1 MTDTI
6 RIAVVDDHPLYR
18 EGVVSVLQHAGGF
31 NVVGQGGTR
40 HDAISIA
47 NSHFPD
53 MMLVDIT
60 MPGGGIEAVRAIS
73 ENRPVVKVI
82 MLTASERQDDVA
94 AALEAGARG
103 YILKGIS
110 GGDLVNVMRSIHRGE
125 SYVSPGLAARLL
137 TQLRRRPADAEAE
150 EDLADLTVREEEIL
164 GHVSAG
170 LTNKEIAIRLGI
182 SEKTVKHYMT
192 NIMQKLQVRN
202 RVEAVMT
209 ARRRSVG

>member
-31 NVVGQGGTR
+31 DVVGQGSNGPE
-40 HDAISIA
+40 AVNIA
-47 NSHFPD
+47 NSHVPD
-53 MMLVDIT
+53 MMLMDIT
-60 MPGGGIEAVRAIS
+60 MPGGGIEAVRTIS
-73 ENRPVVKVI
+73 DNRPFVRVI

-137 TQLRRRPADAEAE
+137 TQLRRRPAESDGE

-164 GHVSAG
+164 GHVSSG

>member
-1 MTDTI
+1 
-6 RIAVVDDHPLYR
+6 
-18 EGVVSVLQHAGGF
+18 
-31 NVVGQGGTR
+31 
-40 HDAISIA
+40 
-47 NSHFPD
+47 

-60 MPGGGIEAVRAIS
+60 MPGGGIEAVRSIS
-73 ENRPVVKVI
+73 QNRPLVKVI

-103 YILKGIS
+103 YILKGIG
-110 GGDLVNVMRSIHRGE
+110 GGDLVNVLRSIHRGE

-137 TQLRRRPADAEAE
+137 TQLRRRPTEAEADDE
-150 EDLADLTVREEEIL
+150 LADLTVREEEIL